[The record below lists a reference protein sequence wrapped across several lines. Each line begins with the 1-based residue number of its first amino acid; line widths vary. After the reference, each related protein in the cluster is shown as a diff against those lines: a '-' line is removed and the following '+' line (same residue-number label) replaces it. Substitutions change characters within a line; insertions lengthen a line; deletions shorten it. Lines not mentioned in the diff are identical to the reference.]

1 MAAVTSLTDMKR
13 LLLLC
18 TLLSTLAVSA
28 QESAQPAAGSGNQDP
43 FVQATFEDFRLRAVG
58 PAIASGRVGSI
69 AVHPEN
75 KQTWYIG
82 VSSGGVWKTTNAGIT
97 FTPVFQNEGSYAIG
111 TVVIDRKNPST
122 VWVGTGEATNQRATG
137 YGDGVYRSDDAGKT
151 WRNLGLKTSEQIG
164 RIVIDPRDSKVVFV
178 AAYGSLW
185 KEGGERGLYKTTDGG
200 ATWNKALEISENT
213 GISDVALDP
222 NNPDVMLAVAH
233 QRRRHTWTLVH
244 GGPESGLHKSTD
256 GGKTW
261 RRIRGGLPNGDLGRI
276 VIAFSTGTEGSGLRQ
291 GRDQREHRHLCVA
304 RLR

>member
-13 LLLLC
+13 LLLVC

-137 YGDGVYRSDDAGKT
+137 YGDGVYRSDDAGQDMAESRPEDVRAD
-151 WRNLGLKTSEQIG
+151 WPHRDRPARFESRVRRGL
-164 RIVIDPRDSKVVFV
+164 RIAV
-178 AAYGSLW
+178 
-185 KEGGERGLYKTTDGG
+185 ERG
-200 ATWNKALEISENT
+200 
-213 GISDVALDP
+213 
-222 NNPDVMLAVAH
+222 
-233 QRRRHTWTLVH
+233 R
-244 GGPESGLHKSTD
+244 
-256 GGKTW
+256 
-261 RRIRGGLPNGDLGRI
+261 
-276 VIAFSTGTEGSGLRQ
+276 
-291 GRDQREHRHLCVA
+291 
-304 RLR
+304 